1 MRTSEETGARDQLRC
16 IGWWASVLVGV
27 LAGTTLTWIRTQRNF
42 FFIGAVIIAVV
53 IVVIGL
59 RTIRRRAR
67 FPQMA
72 QSHVSWSYGLW
83 MIILL
88 ILVGPIQLVYVA
100 DDLSELMLKSLV
112 LSAGF
117 AVAIHE
123 LDRSLVKAS
132 IKNYREPPLS

>member
-1 MRTSEETGARDQLRC
+1 MRTSEDTGARNQLRC
-16 IGWWASVLVGV
+16 ISWWASVLVGV

-53 IVVIGL
+53 IVVLGL

-72 QSHVSWSYGLW
+72 QARVSWLYAFW
-83 MIILL
+83 AIILM
-88 ILVGPIQLVYVA
+88 ILVGPLQLVYVA
-100 DDLSELMLKSLV
+100 DDLSELMLKSLI

-117 AVAIHE
+117 CVAIHE
-123 LDRSLVKAS
+123 IDRSLVNAS
-132 IKNYREPPLS
+132 TKNFRGA

>member
-1 MRTSEETGARDQLRC
+1 M
-16 IGWWASVLVGV
+16 LVGV

-42 FFIGAVIIAVV
+42 FFIGAAILAVV

-72 QSHVSWSYGLW
+72 QAHVSWTYALW
-83 MIILL
+83 MIVLL

-100 DDLSELMLKSLV
+100 DDLSELMTKSLV
-112 LSAGF
+112 LSVGF
-117 AVAIHE
+117 GVGIHE
-123 LDRSLVKAS
+123 LDRSLVKSS
-132 IKNYREPPLS
+132 IKNYRGAPSS

>member
-1 MRTSEETGARDQLRC
+1 MGTSEVTGTRGQLRC
-16 IGWWASVLVGV
+16 ISWWASLLVGI

-53 IVVIGL
+53 IVALGL

-72 QSHVSWSYGLW
+72 QAHVSWSYAFW
-83 MIILL
+83 AVILL

-100 DDLSELMLKSLV
+100 DDFSELMLKSLV
-112 LSAGF
+112 LSGGF
-117 AVAIHE
+117 TLGIHE
-123 LDRSLVKAS
+123 IDRSLVNAS
-132 IKNYREPPLS
+132 KKNYHATPAA